1 MQRVGLIVSYHVL
14 SCVLLFEN
22 DSSPY
27 IKAWE
32 SDGWFLWPVKDLG
45 TMSTT
50 FVVVMAFTI
59 ANVKTVNKSVQ

>member
-1 MQRVGLIVSYHVL
+1 
-14 SCVLLFEN
+14 LFEN